1 MSINYSFLY
10 ITIKRASNFLFD
22 TGAANNCEIKKMKLS
37 PSDLL
42 DIGNTR
48 NDTDREQFRTL

>member
-22 TGAANNCEIKKMKLS
+22 KGAANNCEINKNEIES
-37 PSDLL
+37 
-42 DIGNTR
+42 IGHVR
-48 NDTDREQFRTL
+48 HWKH